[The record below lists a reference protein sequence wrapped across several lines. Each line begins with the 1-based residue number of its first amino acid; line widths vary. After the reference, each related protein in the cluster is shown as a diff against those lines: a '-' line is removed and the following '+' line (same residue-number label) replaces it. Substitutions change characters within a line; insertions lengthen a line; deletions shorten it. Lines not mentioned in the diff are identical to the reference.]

1 MTSMKEMFAKIDA
14 QRASKLFVV
23 RIEIRGIER
32 KQEFDSLWKA
42 QNFWDDA
49 HKYGFNI
56 DPRPE

>member
-1 MTSMKEMFAKIDA
+1 MTLKEMFAKIDA

-32 KQEFDSLWKA
+32 KHEFENITEAKT
-42 QNFWDDA
+42 FWDKA
-49 HKYGFNI
+49 HKYGMNI